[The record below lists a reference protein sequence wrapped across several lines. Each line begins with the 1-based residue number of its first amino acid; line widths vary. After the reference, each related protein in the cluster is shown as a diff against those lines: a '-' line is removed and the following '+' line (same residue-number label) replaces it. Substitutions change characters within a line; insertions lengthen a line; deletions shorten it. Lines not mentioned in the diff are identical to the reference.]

1 VTVGSLVARCHR
13 IDGPAAEALKMKPQ
27 RGDGISRFLKGK
39 KRDGASHRFSASMAE
54 AAARRQKST

>member
-1 VTVGSLVARCHR
+1 MSRH
-13 IDGPAAEALKMKPQ
+13 IDGPTAEALKMQPQ